1 MITIVMSSDPRD
13 VGTNR
18 KEWGVGAQFGG
29 KVAVVTGSSKGIGK
43 AVARTL
49 GLGGAHVVI
58 NARSSDDVQATV
70 KELRAE
76 GCEVT
81 GFALNVTHDGAA
93 EELVSR
99 AADHYGPVA
108 LVVNMV
114 AINPYMGPLLDV
126 DAKAF
131 AKIMVVNTWTAVA
144 VVQAASRH
152 GLLEQRGAVVNVSTI
167 GARQYQPQLAPYCA
181 SKAALEVLT
190 THLANELGPHGVRVN
205 TVEPGLVQTDMAQA
219 LWEGESGKFE
229 VEALPMGRLG
239 QPDDIATAVAFL
251 LSDEASWITGT
262 TLNVDGGRLVTS
274 KTYPYPVHA

>member
-1 MITIVMSSDPRD
+1 
-13 VGTNR
+13 
-18 KEWGVGAQFGG
+18 VGAQFGG

-49 GLGGAHVVI
+49 GLGGARVVI
-58 NARSSDDVQATV
+58 NARSSDDVKLTEE
-70 KELRAE
+70 ELRAE

-81 GFALNVTHDGAA
+81 GFPLNVTHEGAA

-144 VVQAASRH
+144 VVQAAARH
-152 GLLEQRGAVVNVSTI
+152 GLLEERGAVVNVSTI

-205 TVEPGLVQTDMAQA
+205 TVEPGLVKTDMAQA
-219 LWEGESGKFE
+219 LWEGESGQFE
-229 VEALPMGRLG
+229 VEALPMRRLG
-239 QPDDIATAVAFL
+239 QPDDVAAAVAFL
-251 LSDEASWITGT
+251 LSDEASWITGS

-274 KTYPYPVHA
+274 KTYPHPVHA